1 MEESL
6 IFQGIKVEQ
15 KEKNSDLEK
24 RILNVVQEELK
35 LIKLIALA
43 LQRVTNKILSFFFL
57 FVNFSFSGT

>member
-15 KEKNSDLEK
+15 KEKNNDLEK

-43 LQRVTNKILSFFFL
+43 LQRVTNKILSFFLL

>member
-43 LQRVTNKILSFFFL
+43 LQRVTNKILSFFFIC
-57 FVNFSFSGT
+57 